1 MKKKKPTPFSDTSF
15 STCAFRILFISKVPS
30 EVSKNTCYSSSICF
44 TAIGMHNGKFQTTC
58 FWISNFL
65 ISDQYFFFIKRN
77 TSWIVILVIY
87 MFCWLFRF
95 NEAGKTGNVLDIIN
109 YQLQQNTKLKVL
121 EKQIS
126 YSHCEV
132 SKASMESTVL

>member
-1 MKKKKPTPFSDTSF
+1 
-15 STCAFRILFISKVPS
+15 
-30 EVSKNTCYSSSICF
+30 
-44 TAIGMHNGKFQTTC
+44 
-58 FWISNFL
+58 
-65 ISDQYFFFIKRN
+65 
-77 TSWIVILVIY
+77 